1 MFLKSIKAACAAIT
15 LGGPVMAEEHLFVF
29 IGDGFFPEIVYAD
42 PADDIR
48 LVNRHNVAATIT
60 LTGDVELY
68 NDGDDISDDG
78 YTITMNPGDEIRF
91 EADNNNEAGGFN
103 VIIAA
108 SNVGGTGTNAAYNGT
123 VSFDEEPDLGF

>member
-1 MFLKSIKAACAAIT
+1 MLPKSIKAACAALV

-29 IGDGFFPEIVYAD
+29 VGDGFFPEIVYAE

-48 LVNRHNVAATIT
+48 LVNWHNVSATIT

-68 NDGDDISDDG
+68 NDGDDVSDDG
-78 YTITMNPGDEIRF
+78 YTVVLNVGDEIRF
-91 EADNNNEAGGFN
+91 EADNDNEAGGFN
-103 VIIAA
+103 VIITA
-108 SNVGGTGTNAAYNGT
+108 SNVGGTGTDAAFTGT